1 MFKEK
6 KEARISTLMWVVKW
20 GGQHFLLTLSSS
32 PLFSPTFPPNFL
44 FFAWDNRVRWETI
57 QKQKERGVVWR
68 PQGWSEVQRR
78 ENRGVGL
85 PASLEA
91 VGEVGRGVMRGGR
104 GLMKECIEDQ
114 QG

>member
-1 MFKEK
+1 M
-6 KEARISTLMWVVKW
+6 
-20 GGQHFLLTLSSS
+20 
-32 PLFSPTFPPNFL
+32 
-44 FFAWDNRVRWETI
+44 
-57 QKQKERGVVWR
+57 WR